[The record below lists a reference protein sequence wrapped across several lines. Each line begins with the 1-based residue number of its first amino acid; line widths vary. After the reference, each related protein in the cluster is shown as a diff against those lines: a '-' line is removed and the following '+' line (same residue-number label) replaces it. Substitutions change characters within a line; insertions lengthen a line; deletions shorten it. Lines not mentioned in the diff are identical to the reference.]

1 MSGQHEARRLKTT
14 GEPLS
19 LRYYTSVICRS
30 SHQIFNSVTTW
41 WKDSQWPSLMSYLRK
56 GIRAIRRGERFD
68 LIITDINMPGT
79 TTGLDLA
86 KEVRSVDPN
95 AKIAI
100 MTGRPA
106 GEAADLCDLYLK
118 KPFLEVGSLFQRLM
132 VDAA

>member
-1 MSGQHEARRLKTT
+1 MAFINVLLAEDEALIRFVIS
-14 GEPLS
+14 EE
-19 LRYYTSVICRS
+19 LRELGWEITEVG
-30 SHQIFNSVTTW
+30 TA
-41 WKDSQWPSLMSYLRK
+41 DE